1 MHFTLEIGRY
11 LQPMEDTVLSENK
24 KVFTSN
30 WQKLSGYGLR
40 ISNQLGPNEGFSQ
53 GTLSHQAIEL
63 FYPGPR
69 FKQILG
75 KLGCVWANPT

>member
-11 LQPMEDTVLSENK
+11 LQPMEDTVVSENK

-40 ISNQLGPNEGFSQ
+40 ISNQLSPNEGFSQ
-53 GTLSHQAIEL
+53 GTLSH
-63 FYPGPR
+63 
-69 FKQILG
+69 
-75 KLGCVWANPT
+75 